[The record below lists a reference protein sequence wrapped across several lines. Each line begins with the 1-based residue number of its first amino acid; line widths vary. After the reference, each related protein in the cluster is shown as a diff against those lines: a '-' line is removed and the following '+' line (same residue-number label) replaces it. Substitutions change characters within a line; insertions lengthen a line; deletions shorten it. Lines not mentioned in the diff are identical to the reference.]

1 MAKNKKKTISLINN
15 EVSLQKFGSDTGIAN
30 LVNYLIED
38 DSKFING
45 SIFVADGGQVKS
57 F

>member
-1 MAKNKKKTISLINN
+1 MKKNRIKTNKFIRT
-15 EVSLQKFGSDTGIAN
+15 EVPLKKFGSAEVIAN
-30 LVNYLIED
+30 LVNFLVED

-45 SIFVADGGQVKS
+45 SIIVADGGQLKS